1 MLDFGRCWE
10 GLFGL
15 GVGRFE
21 QVFAKRGSGKRDP
34 RNRVVSRR
42 VPGRDQ
48 PYRDLLDAGGS
59 ADGRQLGR
67 IDSKGDLDGLGAI
80 SGCPRRESRGQMF
93 RELAQSSPG
102 PPELKVLNLLG

>member
-21 QVFAKRGSGKRDP
+21 QVFAERGSGKRDP
-34 RNRVVSRR
+34 RETVSGR

-48 PYRDLLDAGGS
+48 LYRDLLDAGGS
-59 ADGRQLGR
+59 ADGR
-67 IDSKGDLDGLGAI
+67 
-80 SGCPRRESRGQMF
+80 
-93 RELAQSSPG
+93 
-102 PPELKVLNLLG
+102 